1 MSMEGKERFVS
12 IFHRLGAAFGR
23 AKEQSEVD
31 EEHQAI
37 VDLLVLTVYADE
49 RVSQEEMEALARFD
63 VEHQDWDGGDFS
75 VAEYLGPS
83 IAKVRAAVG
92 SPLDVD
98 GLLSD
103 AAAKITTPALRAEV
117 PGYCEAV
124 AQADGQLSADEVGII
139 AKIRRALS

>member
-1 MSMEGKERFVS
+1 VS

-23 AKEQSEVD
+23 AKEQSQVD

-83 IAKVRAAVG
+83 IAKVRTAVG
-92 SPLDVD
+92 SPQEVD
-98 GLLSD
+98 QLLTE
-103 AAAKITTPALRAEV
+103 AAAKITTPALREAV
-117 PGYCEAV
+117 PGYCEGV
-124 AQADGQLSADEVGII
+124 AQADGQLSVDEVGVI
-139 AKIRRALS
+139 AKIRQALT

>member
-1 MSMEGKERFVS
+1 MS

-139 AKIRRALS
+139 AKIRKALS